1 MIVEF
6 LGMPGSGKTT
16 LARTLLAEL
25 ERFGKAPMTFETACR
40 KLFYQRLPRPLAK
53 ILPFTIF
60 HLGLSRIIFRIW
72 HERRLQQEFIT
83 LYPQS
88 WRAVQQFLPQV
99 KKSCPQEFSKRKRWL
114 EFKLQRFMLFK
125 LTVDQE
131 KILLC
136 DEGVSSS
143 PGCLFVN
150 SSSPPAPD
158 EVKKFLK
165 NSGFTIQ
172 PVFRKTTRHY
182 QQRYSPR
189 MNMLNR
195 PI

>member
-72 HERRLQQEFIT
+72 NEISQNEEK
-83 LYPQS
+83 
-88 WRAVQQFLPQV
+88 WNE
-99 KKSCPQEFSKRKRWL
+99 KSEN
-114 EFKLQRFMLFK
+114 E
-125 LTVDQE
+125 
-131 KILLC
+131 
-136 DEGVSSS
+136 
-143 PGCLFVN
+143 
-150 SSSPPAPD
+150 
-158 EVKKFLK
+158 K
-165 NSGFTIQ
+165 NSEIIKWNNDIKNTWAGQNGVILR
-172 PVFRKTTRHY
+172 VFLLLMGRAKLMECWL
-182 QQRYSPR
+182 SLVILP
-189 MNMLNR
+189 N
-195 PI
+195 